1 MSWLSKDSI
10 YWRHVYATRR
20 MPATCRACNIA
31 AAPASAIKHV
41 ELSWECLQR
50 MRCHAAP
57 CGTLR
62 CLRRNMPQPG
72 TASKCDIASRAHG
85 QFAYKV
91 RATAT
96 VLLSSAIVC
105 IYLAYVRPRLQYARR
120 RTAPHVAARLRALS
134 CVALR
139 CGAES
144 GVNEASIVCAVLSVL
159 TNCVSRSRL
168 AIDLM
173 KQRTKTPNIKFGIR
187 MGWLKKCRYI
197 R

>member
-139 CGAES
+139 RRIRCERGFNRVRS
-144 GVNEASIVCAVLSVL
+144 VISINKLRQSQSAGNRFDE
-159 TNCVSRSRL
+159 TEN
-168 AIDLM
+168 
-173 KQRTKTPNIKFGIR
+173 
-187 MGWLKKCRYI
+187 
-197 R
+197 